1 MEQITKLV
9 QKIGNGGHIYLPKE
23 TIGKKVVIT
32 IKEKTREDIEEEIIH
47 ILKPYLKNIKGIY
60 LHGSY
65 ARNEQTKE
73 SDIDIVVIT
82 DEIITLPKKT
92 NEYEIIALTEK
103 QLKKSLN
110 YTAPLILPSIKD
122 AIPILNQETI
132 QPYKKVSLTKNN
144 TKWYLETTKS
154 SLALAKQLLDE
165 NDVEG
170 TMYPLMTRLRGLLMI
185 QQLLNKKQYY
195 NKLVTNY
202 LSQQGMKEEKIK
214 EIIRVYKEVR
224 DDNAI
229 SNNTLSME
237 DGKKLWTITNAC
249 YKTVWE
255 KLK

>member
-1 MEQITKLV
+1 
-9 QKIGNGGHIYLPKE
+9 
-23 TIGKKVVIT
+23 
-32 IKEKTREDIEEEIIH
+32 
-47 ILKPYLKNIKGIY
+47 
-60 LHGSY
+60 
-65 ARNEQTKE
+65 
-73 SDIDIVVIT
+73 VIT

-237 DGKKLWTITNAC
+237 DGKKLWTIT
-249 YKTVWE
+249 
-255 KLK
+255 